1 MSLADTISSTAVA
14 AVTDADAKLEAPAI
28 VDDVARPEHAFYA
41 FDALYCELTGD
52 TPAVPAFPDEN
63 YPLFVTWN
71 TRSSRPGR
79 QPRLRGCIGTF
90 EPHRIREGL
99 EEYAIISGL
108 KDTRFNPIRKSEL
121 PTLECLISLLHDFE
135 DASSYLDW
143 TVGVHGIYIS
153 FSQPTALTATRSNS
167 SSNTPSPYSSS
178 PSLLSASS
186 HFISKRP
193 MTATYLPDVAPD
205 QGWDKKETIDSA
217 IRKAGWD
224 GRITEDLRRSIKL
237 RRYRSS
243 KCAVAWDEFVQWRKS
258 KGMEVIEP

>member
-1 MSLADTISSTAVA
+1 MSLADAISSTAVA

-52 TPAVPAFPDEN
+52 TPRRARVSGRELVSGDVIRANGGEFKWHLPMCSVCS
-63 YPLFVTWN
+63 PLFVTWN

-121 PTLECLISLLHDFE
+121 PTLECL
-135 DASSYLDW
+135 
-143 TVGVHGIYIS
+143 
-153 FSQPTALTATRSNS
+153 
-167 SSNTPSPYSSS
+167 
-178 PSLLSASS
+178 
-186 HFISKRP
+186 
-193 MTATYLPDVAPD
+193 
-205 QGWDKKETIDSA
+205 
-217 IRKAGWD
+217 
-224 GRITEDLRRSIKL
+224 
-237 RRYRSS
+237 
-243 KCAVAWDEFVQWRKS
+243 
-258 KGMEVIEP
+258 

>member
-1 MSLADTISSTAVA
+1 V
-14 AVTDADAKLEAPAI
+14 
-28 VDDVARPEHAFYA
+28 FYV
-41 FDALYCELTGD
+41 CS
-52 TPAVPAFPDEN
+52 
-63 YPLFVTWN
+63 PLFVTWN

-143 TVGVHGIYIS
+143 TVGVHGVYIS
-153 FSQPTALTATRSNS
+153 FSQPTALTTTRSNS

-186 HFISKRP
+186 HFINKRP